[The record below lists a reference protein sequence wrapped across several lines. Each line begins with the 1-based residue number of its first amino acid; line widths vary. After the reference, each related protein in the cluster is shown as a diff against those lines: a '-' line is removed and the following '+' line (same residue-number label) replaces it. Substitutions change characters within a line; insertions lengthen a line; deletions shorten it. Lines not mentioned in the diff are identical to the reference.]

1 MIKLQPAKSLGF
13 LMMKNYMEQLANE
26 ANNILFNFIPI
37 NKKYLAK
44 RIT

>member
-1 MIKLQPAKSLGF
+1 MIKLQPAKSLEF
-13 LMMKNYMEQLANE
+13 LMMKDHMKQLANE
-26 ANNILFNFIPI
+26 ANNILINFISI